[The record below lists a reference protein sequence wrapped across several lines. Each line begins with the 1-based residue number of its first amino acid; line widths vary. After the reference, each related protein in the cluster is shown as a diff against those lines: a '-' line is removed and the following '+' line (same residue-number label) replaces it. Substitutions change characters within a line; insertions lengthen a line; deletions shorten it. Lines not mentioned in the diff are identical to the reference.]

1 MAELLANNASTTLN
15 GGINNSTTSVV
26 VTSATGFPVT
36 GNFRVI
42 VDSEIMLVTGVSG
55 NTFTVTRGVESTGA
69 VSHSSGANITHILTA
84 AGLAQF
90 IDDNTTSGAAV
101 GAGAIGSRP
110 AAGTAGNLYIPT
122 DGKIIQRDNGVSWD
136 SFGPFYKFTQPPVA
150 SSFTAINAGSGVLSD
165 QGGTLLL
172 TQPYVNGHNYAAWY
186 IAQTST
192 WSVTACFAAVVD
204 THNSQS
210 TVELGL
216 GFVNSS
222 GQQFSWLGFEVGGSN
237 VIMRVSYDN
246 NSHTFGATRVQ
257 STGYVCNQG
266 GIMPRPFWVRI
277 SYGASN
283 RTYEYSFDGVNFQT
297 AYTESKNTSFTPN
310 AAGIILSTKANVAT
324 DTTLG
329 ANFLVNIYDW
339 H

>member
-15 GGINNSTTSVV
+15 GGIDNSTTTVV
-26 VTSATGFPVT
+26 VTLATGFPVT
-36 GNFRVI
+36 GDFRII

-69 VSHSSGANITHILTA
+69 VSHSNAAVVTHILTA

-90 IDDNTTSGAAV
+90 VEDNAPGGASV
-101 GAGAIGSRP
+101 GEGAIGSRP
-110 AAGTAGNLYIPT
+110 AAGTSGNLYIPT

-136 SFGPFYKFTQPPVA
+136 SFGPIYKFTQPPA
-150 SSFTAINAGSGVLSD
+150 AAAFTAINADSGVLTD

-172 TQPYVNGHNYAAWY
+172 TRPYVNGHNYGAWY
-186 IAQTST
+186 ITQTST
-192 WSVTACFAAVVD
+192 WSVTVCLAAVVD

-210 TVELGL
+210 SVELGL
-216 GFVNSS
+216 GFVNVA
-222 GQQFSWLGFEVGGSN
+222 GGQFSWFGAEVYASN
-237 VIMRVSYDN
+237 VILRVNYDN
-246 NSHTFGATRVQ
+246 NAHTTVAARIQ
-257 STGYVCNQG
+257 TGFVHNQG
-266 GIMPRPFWVRI
+266 GIMPSPLWIRI
-277 SYGASN
+277 SYGASD
-283 RTYEYSFDGVNFQT
+283 RTYEYSHDGVNFQV
-297 AYTESKNTSFTPN
+297 AYTESKNTNFTPD
-310 AAGIILSTKANVAT
+310 AAGIIVSTKANVAT